1 MGRRAE
7 IVPVEGL
14 TRRQGRARLASAVP
28 IEALVVGARAMSNT
42 SLAVVVVLLGIC
54 VALAL
59 TNPTSQDYGAFLQAQ
74 LGLAVDRMD
83 RTLPAQEQELLR
95 GLYAANGKNLV
106 ALVLEKYTRRRNFGL
121 FSLFESRVLEQKVV
135 VVGVAS
141 RFIPVEGVEE
151 AVLEIGRLVSALRK

>member
-1 MGRRAE
+1 
-7 IVPVEGL
+7 
-14 TRRQGRARLASAVP
+14 
-28 IEALVVGARAMSNT
+28 MSNT

-135 VVGVAS
+135 VGVAS

-151 AVLEIGRLVSALRK
+151 AVLEIGRLIPALRK